1 MAHWRAADLESPDL
15 SGRLG
20 RRFTPLLALQACHMA
35 ELTGTLRARS
45 GPRVTSVSFLGG
57 EVIAADSLDSEGIEA
72 LVDFAQWSDGR
83 FEFYSGEPIYGP
95 AVSGPF
101 DWVVL
106 EVCHRL
112 DQCHRPD
119 QDLRSVAGP
128 AAPAATVFE
137 ALG

>member
-1 MAHWRAADLESPDL
+1 MAHWRAANLESPDL

-35 ELTGTLRARS
+35 ELTGTFRARS
-45 GPRVTSVSFLGG
+45 GPRMMSVSFLGG

-83 FEFYSGEPIYGP
+83 FEFHSGEPIDGP
-95 AVSGPF
+95 AVPGPF

-112 DQCHRPD
+112 DQIHVREE
-119 QDLRSVAGP
+119 
-128 AAPAATVFE
+128 AAMERQAAAV
-137 ALG
+137 

>member
-1 MAHWRAADLESPDL
+1 MAHWRAADVGSPEL

-20 RRFTPLLALQACHMA
+20 RRVTPLLALQACHMA
-35 ELTGTLRARS
+35 ELTGTFRARS
-45 GPRVTSVSFLGG
+45 GPRMTSVSFLGG

-83 FEFYSGEPIYGP
+83 FEFHSGEPTFGP
-95 AVSGPF
+95 AVPGPF

-112 DQCHRPD
+112 DQIHVRH
-119 QDLRSVAGP
+119 
-128 AAPAATVFE
+128 AAEPEPQAAAV
-137 ALG
+137 

>member
-1 MAHWRAADLESPDL
+1 MAHWRAANLESPDL

-45 GPRVTSVSFLGG
+45 GPRMTSVSFLGG
-57 EVIAADSLDSEGIEA
+57 EVIAADSVDSEGIDA
-72 LVDFAQWSDGR
+72 LVDFASWSDGR
-83 FEFYSGEPIYGP
+83 FEFHSGEPIDGP
-95 AVSGPF
+95 AVAGPF

-112 DQCHRPD
+112 DQ
-119 QDLRSVAGP
+119 LRER
-128 AAPAATVFE
+128 AASSPVRHAAAV
-137 ALG
+137 